1 MCVYKCVVNVFCYK
15 KKMAYVMRI
24 SDWSSDVCSY
34 DLPHH
39 RRRCQCLREPGRADA
54 DRLAARGGRGDRGGA
69 ADRGEG
75 ADDHRERPRVARGGD
90 RQAVA
95 GMAEARP
102 ARPQPR
108 VEPGSMKLRDL
119 LRVVSGSGLEAWTI
133 LFRPT
138 LGRAHVCTLR
148 PDGSRD
154 RLVVDEHAVAFR
166 DRKSTRLNSSH

>member
-108 VEPGSMKLRDL
+108 VEPGSMKLRAL
-119 LRVVSGSGLEAWTI
+119 PRVVRSE
-133 LFRPT
+133 
-138 LGRAHVCTLR
+138 GRHV
-148 PDGSRD
+148 GNEG
-154 RLVVDEHAVAFR
+154 V
-166 DRKSTRLNSSH
+166 STGRTRG